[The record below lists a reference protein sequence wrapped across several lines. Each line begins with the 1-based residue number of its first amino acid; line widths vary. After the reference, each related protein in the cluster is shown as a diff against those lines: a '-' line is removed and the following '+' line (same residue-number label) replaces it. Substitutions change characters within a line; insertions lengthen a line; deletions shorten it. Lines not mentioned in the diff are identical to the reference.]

1 MKILIVHEVDW
12 LKKVTY
18 EIHHLSEIFSLSG
31 HKVIAI
37 DVADP
42 GKISL
47 NKINYNTVN
56 DYHRVYDNASI
67 TLFRTPLIPIKGLSR
82 ISAYFLSY
90 KFIKKILKENKID
103 IVLLYSVVT
112 NSKATIK
119 ACKELNIPIIH
130 KTLDVVHDLVREKFL
145 RKYVYNI
152 EKYIYPK
159 FDKVLCHTPFMK
171 KWVEEMGSLNAEV
184 IHQGVDSEIMK
195 PLPVNKDLRNKLG
208 INEKDKIVMYLGTVY
223 SFSGLDVI
231 IDKIPEIL
239 EKIPEFKLL
248 IVGGGPDLDFFQKR
262 AKTNNVENKVIF
274 TNFVPYLQV
283 PRYCSLAKLFI
294 NPFRINEVTKKLSPV
309 KIFDLL
315 SCGKPVIATPLDG
328 LLYDFPIDSKILTYS
343 QLEDFDE
350 KIVSLLQN
358 NSLETM
364 GDMGREFVIKN
375 FAWNKVAEKILND
388 FSNMIKN

>member
-112 NSKATIK
+112 NSKAAIK

-130 KTLDVVHDLVREKFL
+130 RTLDVVHDLVREKFL

-152 EKYIYPK
+152 EKSIYPK
-159 FDKVLCHTPFMK
+159 FDKVLCQTPFMK

-184 IHQGVDSEIMK
+184 IPQGVDSEIMK

-248 IVGGGPDLDFFQKR
+248 IVGGGPDLGFFQKR

-315 SCGKPVIATPLDG
+315 SCGKPVIATPLEG

-364 GDMGREFVIKN
+364 GSMGREFVIKN
-375 FAWNKVAEKILND
+375 FTWNKVAEKILND
-388 FSNMIKN
+388 FSNLIKN